1 MKVNWEKEAVSQLLG
16 SLKDNVPKAA
26 GALYNY
32 VNKCHQEYTG
42 LNLREASLKL
52 RRSLQNKAD
61 ETYQGALG
69 LMDKVDKTLELKR
82 MARSAARTYQLWND
96 QAQII
101 YQDLLDEEGNI
112 DLQRLQNKVLN
123 ILINVIREWETI
135 VRSVI
140 TWLIDYLKLTRVQ
153 LPGRAIVHTAD
164 ELSTL
169 VMHGVGK
176 VLLQVHSNI
185 HNGLEILLSYVQGLM
200 EKSEFIKDLKIQF
213 PFDYRSFKL
222 TNVTLEYGKQLNSF
236 SQKVQRVLN
245 AFKSNKTTVILGDL
259 QRYLEG
265 VFESIREEINHL
277 KMHRLPI
284 IIKNIKHEIK
294 ITFDRCMQYVTRFLK
309 EKLDLDLGKL
319 NELVQNKFQE
329 ASQELE
335 QIHQYIK
342 ALRKEYLD
350 SSVVSWTLKYY
361 EFEEK
366 VIDLVKKLVHVL
378 QDFHSKYIVNAAGIA
393 SQLSSEAEQ
402 LVQKAIQ
409 KYLSILVD
417 AEGKGKEKI
426 VQLFTSAQEIIKS
439 WTAAMKEIISDYHQQ
454 FKYILQN
461 FSDRLSD
468 YYEKFIAESQR
479 LIDLSIQTYHMFLI
493 YIIGLLEELQSTTF
507 YDMSRYLKIA
517 PGELTITL

>member
-1 MKVNWEKEAVSQLLG
+1 MKVNWEKEAVSQLLS
-16 SLKDNVPKAA
+16 SLKDNVPKAT

-52 RRSLQNKAD
+52 RKSLQNKAE
-61 ETYQGALG
+61 ETYQGTLI
-69 LMDKVDKTLELKR
+69 LIDKVDKTLEFKR
-82 MARSAARTYQLWND
+82 VARDAARTYQLWSER
-96 QAQII
+96 AQIT
-101 YQDLLDEEGNI
+101 YQDLLDQEGNI

-123 ILINVIREWETI
+123 ILINITREWETI
-135 VRSVI
+135 VRQVI
-140 TWLIDYLKLTRVQ
+140 AWLIDYLNLTRFQ
-153 LPGRAIVHTAD
+153 LPGRAFTNTAD

-169 VMHGVGK
+169 VMRGVGK
-176 VLLQVHSNI
+176 VLLQVHSKI
-185 HNGLEILLSYVQGLM
+185 HNGLEMLFSYVQDLM
-200 EKSEFIKDLKIQF
+200 EKSELIKDLRIKF
-213 PFDYRSFKL
+213 PFDSRSFKL

-236 SQKVQRVLN
+236 SQMVQRILN

-265 VFESIREEINHL
+265 VFEYIREEINHL
-277 KMHRLPI
+277 KMKRLTI

-294 ITFDRCMQYVTRFLK
+294 ITFDSCVQYVSRFLK
-309 EKLDLDLGKL
+309 ENLDLDFGKL

-329 ASQELE
+329 ASQGLE
-335 QIHQYIK
+335 QFHQYIK
-342 ALRKEYLD
+342 DLRKEYLD
-350 SSVVSWTLKYY
+350 SSLVSWTLKYY

-366 VIDLVKKLVHVL
+366 IINLVKKLVHVL
-378 QDFHSKYIVNAAGIA
+378 KYFHSKYIVNAAGIA

-402 LVQKAIQ
+402 LVQKTIQ

-417 AEGKGKEKI
+417 ADGKGKEKI
-426 VQLFTSAQEIIKS
+426 VELFTSAQEIIKS

-493 YIIGLLEELQSTTF
+493 YIIGLLEELQSTTV

-517 PGELTITL
+517 PGELTITF

>member
-1 MKVNWEKEAVSQLLG
+1 MSQLLS
-16 SLKDNVPKAA
+16 SLKDNVPKAT

-32 VNKCHQEYTG
+32 VDKCHQEYTG
-42 LNLREASLKL
+42 LTLREASLKL
-52 RRSLQNKAD
+52 RRSLQNKAE
-61 ETYQGALG
+61 ETYQGAQILI
-69 LMDKVDKTLELKR
+69 DKVDKTLEFKR
-82 MARSAARTYQLWND
+82 VARGAARTYQLWND
-96 QAQII
+96 KAQIL
-101 YQDLLDEEGNI
+101 YQDLLDQEGHV

-123 ILINVIREWETI
+123 ILINIVRECETI
-135 VRSVI
+135 ARSVI
-140 TWLIDYLKLTRVQ
+140 AWFTDYLQLTRFQ
-153 LPGRAIVHTAD
+153 LPGRAGTNTAD

-169 VMHGVGK
+169 VMRGVGK

-185 HNGLEILLSYVQGLM
+185 HNGLEMLFSYIQDLM
-200 EKSEFIKDLKIQF
+200 EKSELIKDLEIKF
-213 PFDYRSFKL
+213 PFDSRSLKL

-236 SQKVQRVLN
+236 SQMVQRVLN
-245 AFKSNKTTVILGDL
+245 ALKSNKMTVILGDL

-265 VFESIREEINHL
+265 VFEYIREAINHL
-277 KMHRLPI
+277 KMKRLTI

-294 ITFDRCMQYVTRFLK
+294 LIFDTCIQYVSRFLK
-309 EKLDLDLGKL
+309 ENLDLDFSKL

-335 QIHQYIK
+335 QFHQYIK

-361 EFEEK
+361 EFEEE
-366 VIDLVKKLVHVL
+366 VINLVKKLVDAL
-378 QDFHSKYIVNAAGIA
+378 KYFHSKYIVNAVGIA

-402 LVQKAIQ
+402 LVQQAIQ

-417 AEGKGKEKI
+417 ADGKGKEKI
-426 VQLFTSAQEIIKS
+426 VELFTSAQEIIKS
-439 WTAAMKEIISDYHQQ
+439 WTLAMKEIISDYHQQ

-461 FSDRLSD
+461 FSERLSD

-493 YIIGLLEELQSTTF
+493 YITGLLKELQSTTV
-507 YDMSRYLKIA
+507 YDVSRYLKIG
-517 PGELTITL
+517 PGELTITF